1 MDLYSPLEAD
11 KFYHIYN
18 RGINGGNIFFEEK
31 NYSYFLQKFFQFLN
45 PVVNT
50 LAYCLL
56 RNHFHFLIQI
66 KRVSELEAVFR
77 RSTLLNKS
85 FKSEGLHSADFVVS
99 KQFAKFFSSYTQGIN
114 KVYSRTGSLFESPF
128 KRIEIND
135 DDYLTKLIWYIHF
148 NPQKHGFVDD
158 FRGYSHSSYQNHLS
172 IEQSNMKRDS
182 VISWFGGRKEYE
194 RFHRDIYEDQLLEK
208 MMIEN

>member
-1 MDLYSPLEAD
+1 MDFYSPLEAD

-18 RGINGGNIFFEEK
+18 RGINGGNIFCEEK
-31 NYSYFLQKFFQFLN
+31 NYSYFLQKFFQFLT
-45 PVVNT
+45 PVVDT

-56 RNHFHFLIQI
+56 RNHFHFLIRV
-66 KRVSELEAVFR
+66 KRVSELDAVFG
-77 RSTLLNKS
+77 RSNQLNKS
-85 FKSEGLHSADFVVS
+85 IKSEGLHSADFVVS
-99 KQFAKFFSSYTQGIN
+99 KQFAKLFSSYTQGIN

-128 KRIEIND
+128 KRIEVCD
-135 DDYLTKLIWYIHF
+135 DNYLTKLIWYIHF

-172 IEQSNMKRDS
+172 IEQTTLKRDS
-182 VISWFGGRKEYE
+182 VISWFGGRKEYLQ
-194 RFHRDIYEDQLLEK
+194 FHNTIFVDQLLDK